1 MVKREKKITNVTLL
15 GAVGNILLTAFKF
28 IAGLAGHSSAMV
40 ADALHSLTD
49 LVSDVVVL
57 VMIKISG
64 KGVDRNHG
72 YGHGKFETM
81 ATVVVALL
89 LLVVGGEL
97 MVGGVTKIRLVI
109 QGGTLPVP
117 GMIALWAALVS
128 IAVKEALYQWTA
140 RVGKQVDSPAVITN
154 AWHHRSD
161 ALSSVGAA
169 IGIGGAMVLG
179 GKWAVLDPIVGCAIS
194 LFIIAIAIKMVIPA
208 LHELTDGALP
218 EDVECEI
225 TQLIASVPGVEGVHD
240 LRTRRNGHIIIAG
253 AHIVVNP
260 AMSVSEAHRLTVLAE
275 NAVRQRFGL
284 ETQISLHIEP
294 AEDAE

>member
-1 MVKREKKITNVTLL
+1 MVKREKKITNVTIL

-57 VMIKISG
+57 VMVKISG
-64 KGVDRNHG
+64 KGVDSNHR

-81 ATVVVALL
+81 AIVVVALL

-97 MVGGVTKIRLVI
+97 MAGGVTKIRLVI

-117 GMIALWAALVS
+117 GTIALWAALVS

-140 RVGKQVDSPAVITN
+140 HVGRQVDSQAMITN

-169 IGIGGAMVLG
+169 IGIGAAMIFG

-194 LFIIAIAIKMVIPA
+194 LFIIAIAVKMVMPA

-218 EDVECEI
+218 ENVEQEI
-225 TQLIASVPGVEGVHD
+225 TQLIISVPRVEGVHD
-240 LRTRRNGHIIIAG
+240 LRTRRSGHIIIIG

-260 AMSVSEAHRLTVLAE
+260 TMSVSDAHHLTVLAE
-275 NAVRQRFGL
+275 NAVRERFGV